1 MSQGILAY
9 RYVIFS
15 IVALIFIGTG
25 QFFVYESSDEQAK
38 NQDAQYTVKTSPIV
52 YSPRIIDKYPHD
64 PKAFTQGLVFENG
77 YLYEGTGLYGK
88 SSLRKTVLESGDVVQ
103 RFNLSARL
111 FGEGITIV
119 QDTLIQL
126 TWRSHIGF
134 VYERDSFKLI
144 RIFQY
149 PTEGWGITYDGK
161 QLIMSDGTE
170 HLYFLNPE
178 TYEISG
184 KVSVY
189 DDNGLIT
196 KLNEL
201 EYIKGLIYA
210 NVWQSSRI
218 AIIDPLTGQVNGWID
233 LQELVRSAGGNNTTK
248 TLNGIAYDQES
259 DRLFI
264 TGKMWPDIYEIQL
277 ARSAD

>member
-1 MSQGILAY
+1 MSQNIIAF
-9 RYVIFS
+9 RIISV
-15 IVALIFIGTG
+15 IVAFIYVGSGQLFADVSKSEPATG
-25 QFFVYESSDEQAK
+25 AGSYSYEI
-38 NQDAQYTVKTSPIV
+38 VKT
-52 YSPRIIDKYPHD
+52 YPHD
-64 PKAFTQGLVFENG
+64 PKAFTQGLVFQGG

-88 SSLRKTVLESGDVVQ
+88 SSLRKTVLESGEVVQ